1 MYLYFPDAPHIFA
14 VVKLF
19 PYHFLL
25 NIYQMCV
32 WSNTRLADHVAVS
45 HLIILT
51 FDGTNLNVEL
61 LLLSHGLLSPD

>member
-1 MYLYFPDAPHIFA
+1 
-14 VVKLF
+14 
-19 PYHFLL
+19 
-25 NIYQMCV
+25 MCV